1 MYYKTSEEHEA
12 LRAEIREWAEREI
25 KPIAFTLDK
34 NSEESRFRILL
45 REGLWDF
52 LIRRNTAEWEKI
64 F

>member
-34 NSEESRFRILL
+34 NSEFP
-45 REGLWDF
+45 REQIQDFAKRGFMGLP
-52 LIRRNTAEWEKI
+52 
-64 F
+64 